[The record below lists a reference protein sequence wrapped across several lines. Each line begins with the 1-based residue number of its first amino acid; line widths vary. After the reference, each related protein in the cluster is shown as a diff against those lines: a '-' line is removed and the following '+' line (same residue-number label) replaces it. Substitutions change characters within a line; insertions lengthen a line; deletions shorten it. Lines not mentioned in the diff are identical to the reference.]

1 MSEPYETELTEVATP
16 PCVYCNEV
24 KYVTVDIDGL
34 EKYRAGAFIQD
45 AFPRMPADVR
55 EMLISGTCPDCW
67 ERHIKPLEDEEP
79 EDW

>member
-16 PCVYCNEV
+16 PCSFCGLV
-24 KYVTVDIDGL
+24 KYVTVDIAGL

-55 EMLISGTCPDCW
+55 EMLISGTCPECW
-67 ERHIKPLEDEEP
+67 EKYIKPLDDEEP